1 MILCISF
8 QVPTRGLPQPD
19 AVTVAAW
26 KKLPDAVRQYIRAVF
41 DTIDV
46 LVQELGKI
54 NDCDRIHARF
64 SQDAVDRLK
73 FLTKEQGPVI
83 ADGEVYK
90 YSVGWSTSAPKIQW
104 MQRAQ
109 PAQQQPAQQQPA
121 PQPQQ
126 PAQQQPAQQQP
137 VPSTSGPKKLTL
149 RINQAT
155 NLTEDIQAVGARS
168 PNAESTVLLKLAQW
182 KERNELLETCLAEI
196 ENKIQNETK
205 DDLYTAFTQIK
216 AQLMLRMPTESHL

>member
-109 PAQQQPAQQQPA
+109 PAQQQPAQQQP
-121 PQPQQ
+121 
-126 PAQQQPAQQQP
+126 